1 VFLDFQFEKEEY
13 RVFEIEDVK
22 KWLSFTAK
30 SENKVIGE
38 IVFHFVS
45 EERILEVNQEYLNHD
60 YFTDIITFDDSF
72 VNIIN
77 GSIFISPDTVKYN
90 SQILN
95 ISFSS
100 EIHRVIVHGIM
111 HLCGYKDSNRDEKIK
126 MRKLED
132 KYLHYLEKL

>member
-1 VFLDFQFEKEEY
+1 MFLDFQFEREDFKL
-13 RVFEIEDVK
+13 FEIEEVK
-22 KWLSFTAK
+22 KWLSYTANC
-30 SENKVIGE
+30 ENKVIGE
-38 IVFHFVS
+38 IVFYFVS
-45 EERILEVNQEYLNHD
+45 EERILEVNQEFLNHD

-95 ISFSS
+95 ISFNS
-100 EIHRVIVHGIM
+100 EIFRVIVHGIM
-111 HLCGYKDSNRDEKIK
+111 HLCGYSDSTDDEKIK

-132 KYLHYLEKL
+132 KYLSYLEKL